1 MPQPTNEQLE
11 MWSLPP
17 VSNGDFDHRGRLLEK
32 VTNRINRQWRK
43 RIDGYAGVILWE
55 GPSKVDGEPIA
66 VILTG
71 PAGNGKTGPMTQVY
85 ILRQNEN
92 PTDAL
97 VTGQDRSICGDC
109 FLRPQKTGGQNAG
122 RTCYVQVYP
131 YVLRVWQSYQAGRY
145 IPLTDISGPT
155 WAWLD
160 GSDVRFGAYG
170 DPGVVPTDVWG
181 AMFERPLG
189 KWTGYV
195 NQWRDDWMDHELS
208 RWFMASVIKPD
219 EMEHALDLGYRYY
232 RILAPQEDR
241 VRGELH
247 CPHDLSWNPRSKTRR
262 SHKVRCI
269 DCGLCDGRGN
279 RSKSRG
285 VVDRVHGTGADNLV
299 TARAQSFKKQ
309 TALPI
314 LQE

>member
-1 MPQPTNEQLE
+1 
-11 MWSLPP
+11 MWSPP
-17 VSNGDFDHRGRLLEK
+17 PTPSGDFNHAGRLKQAALARVNK
-32 VTNRINRQWRK
+32 AWRK
-43 RIDGYAGVILWE
+43 RVGGHAGVVLWE
-55 GPSKVDGEPIA
+55 GPSKVDGAPIS

-85 ILRQNEN
+85 ILRKDDA

-97 VTGQDRSICGDC
+97 VSGADRSICGDC
-109 FLRPQKTGGQNAG
+109 FLRPQTTGGKDSG

-145 IPLTDISGPT
+145 IPLDDIDGPK

-170 DPGVVPTDVWG
+170 DPGVVPTDLWG
-181 AMFERPLG
+181 QMFDRKLG

-195 NQWRDDWMDHELS
+195 NQWRDKWMDHELS

-219 EMEHALDLGYRYY
+219 EMEHANDLGYRYY
-232 RILAPQEDR
+232 RILAPHENR
-241 VRGELH
+241 VKGELH
-247 CPHDLSWNPRSKTRR
+247 CPHDLHWNPRSKRR
-262 SHKVRCI
+262 RAHKIRCI

-279 RSKSRG
+279 RSRSRG
-285 VVDRVHGTGADNLV
+285 VVDRVHGTGAYNLAA
-299 TARAQSFKKQ
+299 ARAQSFKKQ
-309 TALPI
+309 TELLPV
-314 LQE
+314 LP